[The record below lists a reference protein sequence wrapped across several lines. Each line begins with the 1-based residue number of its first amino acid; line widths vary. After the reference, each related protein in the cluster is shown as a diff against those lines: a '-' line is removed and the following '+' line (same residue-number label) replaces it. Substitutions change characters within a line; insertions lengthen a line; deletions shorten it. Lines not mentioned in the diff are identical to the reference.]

1 MRIRIIMAD
10 FIFSLNATLPIFL
23 IMVLGWFLMR
33 IGLFTK
39 EFNKVA
45 DKYVF
50 KVALPV
56 LLFKD
61 IATAD
66 IRSDFNLTFVLFC
79 MITTTIMFLAIWGL
93 SYIFIKDKT
102 QVGAFAQAS
111 ARGSAAVLGI
121 AFINNIY
128 GNSGM
133 APLMIVSAVPLYN
146 ILSVIILMFSADM
159 GKEAQKN
166 KLTDNVSNSKGSNI
180 KKACINVVKNPIIIG
195 IFLGLPFSI
204 FGISIPPIPLKAVT
218 SIAQTATPIALL
230 VVGAGFEGAKAIKK
244 IKLTAVATFIK
255 LVLLPLIFF
264 PFAIAFGFRGS
275 ELVAILI
282 MLGSPTTVT
291 CYIMAKNMGNDE
303 VLSSSI
309 VVMATLLSSV
319 TLTGWIFVLKV
330 MGLI

>member
-146 ILSVIILMFSADM
+146 ILSVIILTFSADM

-330 MGLI
+330 IGLI

>member
-133 APLMIVSAVPLYN
+133 APLMIGSAVPLYN
-146 ILSVIILMFSADM
+146 ILSVIILTFSADM

-244 IKLTAVATFIK
+244 IKLTAIATFIK

-291 CYIMAKNMGNDE
+291 CYIMARNMENDE

>member
-1 MRIRIIMAD
+1 MAD

-33 IGLFTK
+33 IGLFNK

-146 ILSVIILMFSADM
+146 ILSVIILTFSADM
-159 GKEAQKN
+159 GKGVEKDKDKSNVKN
-166 KLTDNVSNSKGSNI
+166 KGESI
-180 KKACINVVKNPIIIG
+180 KKACLNVIKNPIIIG
-195 IFLGLPFSI
+195 IFFGLPFSI
-204 FGISIPPIPLKAVT
+204 FGICIPQIPLKAVT

-244 IKLTAVATFIK
+244 IKLTAIATFIK

-291 CYIMAKNMGNDE
+291 CYIMARNMGNDE

>member
-146 ILSVIILMFSADM
+146 ILSVIILTFSADM

-204 FGISIPPIPLKAVT
+204 FGISIPPIPLKVVT

-244 IKLTAVATFIK
+244 IKLTAIATFIK

-275 ELVAILI
+275 ELVAILV